1 LLLPVATAGCHP
13 LAPFVVS
20 ENGGG
25 DENESENAE
34 EDLHEKPAY
43 SCQLSVVDSAL
54 NDCFTIELSS

>member
-1 LLLPVATAGCHP
+1 M
-13 LAPFVVS
+13 APFVVS